1 MATPDNVRRNVQ
13 NYRARLRERGLR
25 PRTVWV
31 PDTRSAAFAE
41 RIRRDSLAVRTH
53 PAEREALDWIE
64 DAMDDGDGA

>member
-1 MATPDNVRRNVQ
+1 M
-13 NYRARLRERGLR
+13 
-25 PRTVWV
+25 

-53 PAEREALDWIE
+53 PSEREALDWIE